1 MAIRTSR
8 KSLGA
13 VKQGSAPQVHP
24 GDLPD
29 GIPGAA
35 VKRKFREYGL
45 RPPDAL
51 QRFCR
56 EHGGLNPFGGPMY
69 RLSWAPACL
78 TWMAGQWRV
87 NDEHGNFKYWKIDA
101 GYAPKYPQLGERW
114 ILESWREAQMSPT
127 EWEAVNRQLE
137 DNGEMLGK
145 IGPYPHEGHYE
156 CVFHF
161 QTGDTREYVIPNQ
174 TLCEWRIQE
183 HTRMS
188 KKREL
193 LLRNARDAQEAEK
206 LQTRKEQADILSEP
220 IDGLNSL
227 LTPYVSL
234 AGVDVPP
241 ATTQEVP
248 S

>member
-35 VKRKFREYGL
+35 VKRKFREDGL
-45 RPPDAL
+45 GPPDAV
-51 QRFCR
+51 QRFC
-56 EHGGLNPFGGPMY
+56 GGQGALTPSGGPMS
-69 RLSWAPACL
+69 RLSWAPACR

-114 ILESWREAQMSPT
+114 ILESWREARMSPP
-127 EWEAVNRQLE
+127 ECEAFNRQLE
-137 DNGEMLGK
+137 ANGEMLAK

-156 CVFHF
+156 CGFHF
-161 QTGDTREYVIPNQ
+161 QTRATREYVI
-174 TLCEWRIQE
+174 
-183 HTRMS
+183 
-188 KKREL
+188 
-193 LLRNARDAQEAEK
+193 
-206 LQTRKEQADILSEP
+206 
-220 IDGLNSL
+220 
-227 LTPYVSL
+227 
-234 AGVDVPP
+234 
-241 ATTQEVP
+241 
-248 S
+248 